1 MTNNPSI
8 FNAEPYA
15 DLRVRKC
22 MEWKQETL
30 NSLRSET

>member
-15 DLRVRKC
+15 DLRVRNC
-22 MEWKQETL
+22 MDWTKK
-30 NSLRSET
+30 